1 MKLAPAL
8 TTIATLVAIAAL
20 AWLTTAFGVRVAF
33 ACAVLLGL
41 PVLWLNEH
49 HRSGRE

>member
-1 MKLAPAL
+1 MNRAL
-8 TTIATLVAIAAL
+8 TFIATLAALCAL

-41 PVLWLNEH
+41 PVLWHHEH

>member
-1 MKLAPAL
+1 MRLAPAL
-8 TTIATLVAIAAL
+8 TFIATLAALCAL

-41 PVLWLNEH
+41 PVLWHHEH

>member
-1 MKLAPAL
+1 MNRAL
-8 TTIATLVAIAAL
+8 TLIATLAALGAL

-33 ACAVLLGL
+33 ACAVLLAL
-41 PVLWLNEH
+41 PALWLNEH